1 MFASPPESAPS
12 SIVGCVVV
20 LRVTCPV
27 RDGVKGHFFN
37 QRSPRTLVALV
48 AILQLNVKIR
58 VVTVQKR
65 AKTCC
70 DWVYEILAIVEPFI
84 VTTRPGRR
92 RPHQFG
98 DRLARELCFGGP
110 VYSKSKR
117 ATTRTPR
124 ICKDQRRLQNCPFA
138 GYKNLPSMLRNQLT
152 GEAQSSPPTSRATG
166 AFGQPPL
173 RKVEDPYRLLFLFP
187 THPRGIARPA
197 FGGLGHVGSDS
208 LSRDFEGLY

>member
-1 MFASPPESAPS
+1 VTAGAKGNSVFPDLPVENTLLLLPLSKEGCRRRKKLGSWSRDRGRRSAEKMAAK
-12 SIVGCVVV
+12 GC
-20 LRVTCPV
+20 
-27 RDGVKGHFFN
+27 
-37 QRSPRTLVALV
+37 S
-48 AILQLNVKIR
+48 
-58 VVTVQKR
+58 
-65 AKTCC
+65 
-70 DWVYEILAIVEPFI
+70 
-84 VTTRPGRR
+84 TTRPGPR

-110 VYSKSKR
+110 VYSESKR

-173 RKVEDPYRLLFLFP
+173 RKVEDPYRLLFLLVKGDTP
-187 THPRGIARPA
+187 CHSV
-197 FGGLGHVGSDS
+197 LS
-208 LSRDFEGLY
+208 LSYDAYP